1 MKTNS
6 YSGSKILQNL
16 ARFFDKRQ
24 LDRLAKQSGFRKR
37 CPKKITP
44 FGFIV
49 GFVQAWLSRGVFTYS
64 SWAAS
69 IGNLT
74 GRFPSTQALWERMG
88 KGAADFAKAA
98 FSHCFTQR
106 LTATPLGKCPLLKR
120 FTRVLLQDSTT
131 LSLPQ
136 HLVDYYP
143 GNRTKGVQKAVARL
157 QCILN
162 VATMQWL
169 HIGLEAFT
177 DNDQKSSAI
186 VVPLLKKGDLLLRDL
201 GYFVLEVFRQIKQQQ
216 AFFISR
222 LHYKVNLYDING
234 KPLTWKQLCR
244 RGRQPLVDQII
255 CLGRKE
261 KVAVRLVMLKVPAQ
275 VANERVRKAKTDKDK
290 RANHCNDYYQRLRY
304 DLFITNVD
312 EQVAGAQQ
320 IAQLYRVR
328 WQIEV
333 LFKSWKR
340 QGFGVQRIP
349 WEAPAGADMECINT
363 ILYLMLL
370 WMCVVIQQVYCCYCN
385 TIRNRFGKCL
395 SLVKLSTFVAKNFD
409 ALLWL
414 SRHQLLQQLLK
425 HCCYEKRKDRT
436 SMTDFIFA
444 IQLNDQLP

>member
-6 YSGSKILQNL
+6 YSGGKILQNL
-16 ARFFDKRQ
+16 APFFDKRL
-24 LDRLAKQSGFRKR
+24 LDRLAKKSGFRKR
-37 CPKKITP
+37 SPKKITP

-49 GFVQAWLSRGVFTYS
+49 GFIQACLSRGVFTYS

-74 GRFPSTQALWERMG
+74 GKFPSKQALWERMG
-88 KGAADFAKAA
+88 KDAADFAKAA

-106 LTATPLGKCPLLKR
+106 LSATIGKCPVLKP
-120 FTRVLLQDSTT
+120 FKRVLLQDSTT

-162 VATMQWL
+162 VATMHWL

-177 DNDQKSSAI
+177 DNDQKSSGI

-222 LHYKVNLYDING
+222 LHYKVNLYDLNG

-244 RGRQPLVDQII
+244 RGRQSVVDQII
-255 CLGRKE
+255 YIGQKQQ
-261 KVAVRLVMLKVPAQ
+261 VAVRLVMLKVPAK
-275 VANERVRKAKTDKDK
+275 VANERVRRAKTDKDK
-290 RANHCNDYYQRLRY
+290 RVNHSQDYYQRLHY
-304 DLFITNVD
+304 DLYITNVD
-312 EQVAGAQQ
+312 EQVATAKQ

-340 QGFGVQRIP
+340 KGFGVQRIP
-349 WEAPAGADMECINT
+349 WEAPAGADIECINT
-363 ILYLMLL
+363 MLYLMLL
-370 WMCVVIQQVYCCYCN
+370 WMCVAVQQVYCRYCN
-385 TIRNRFGKCL
+385 PIRNRFGKCL
-395 SLVKLSTFVAKNFD
+395 SLLKLSIFVAKNFD

-414 SRHQLLQQLLK
+414 SKHQLLQQLLK

-436 SMTDFIFA
+436 HMTDFIFS
-444 IQLNDQLP
+444 IQLDDQLP